1 METIVVMHV
10 LPSMSEYVCTY
21 TQMIDKKYSAQ
32 KFCSSKAVIHFKP
45 GLFLLLLYHT
55 MHRGFEI

>member
-1 METIVVMHV
+1 MHV